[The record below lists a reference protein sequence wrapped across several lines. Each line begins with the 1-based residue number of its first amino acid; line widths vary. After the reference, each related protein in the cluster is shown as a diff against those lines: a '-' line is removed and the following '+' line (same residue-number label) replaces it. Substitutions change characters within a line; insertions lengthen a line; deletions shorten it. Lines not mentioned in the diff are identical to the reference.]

1 MFREKHP
8 ARFNFPRRKVT
19 CQKLAVDGELI
30 TEKKALLKCWKDHF
44 ENLTKSRSKNSESI
58 SSLHARSHCYNDG
71 TLDTP
76 FSIEEIEH
84 AVKKL
89 KIGKGCGADK
99 LQAEHLKYGG
109 HIVLLWL
116 QRIFNTI
123 IQLEGIPPCLKLGIT
138 VPIFKGK
145 GRDPLNQDNYRGITL
160 TSVVT
165 KCLEICVCER
175 LSPVLM
181 ERGFPNQA
189 QTAYRKGISCADAIF
204 STQETLLKYTREGEN
219 PIMCCFDLEKA
230 FDSIEY
236 DVLLNLISA

>member
-1 MFREKHP
+1 M
-8 ARFNFPRRKVT
+8 
-19 CQKLAVDGELI
+19 
-30 TEKKALLKCWKDHF
+30 
-44 ENLTKSRSKNSESI
+44 
-58 SSLHARSHCYNDG
+58 
-71 TLDTP
+71 
-76 FSIEEIEH
+76 
-84 AVKKL
+84 KKL

-165 KCLEICVCER
+165 KCVYASGLV
-175 LSPVLM
+175 
-181 ERGFPNQA
+181 Q
-189 QTAYRKGISCADAIF
+189 Y
-204 STQETLLKYTREGEN
+204 
-219 PIMCCFDLEKA
+219 
-230 FDSIEY
+230 
-236 DVLLNLISA
+236 